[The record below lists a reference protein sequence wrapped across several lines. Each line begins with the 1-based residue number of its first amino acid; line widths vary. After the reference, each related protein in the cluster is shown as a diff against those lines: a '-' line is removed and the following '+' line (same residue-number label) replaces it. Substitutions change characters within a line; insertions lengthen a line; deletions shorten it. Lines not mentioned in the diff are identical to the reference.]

1 MWMWHICCHVYILF
15 FSLSLHLFLHL
26 QFVSLHILFIWML
39 FLPHRSL
46 IFFLLRRINLN
57 DNKCYWLWV
66 LCDDDDELGDR
77 EKSTEISDLK
87 WLLYVPKYIP
97 NRYKYRKNQRL
108 SFCVCVVKWKC
119 SISPLSLSVASN
131 NNKKENWE
139 NREFHVI
146 WFHIIWTWKPI
157 KKIKRSSRRK
167 RLKHQ

>member
-1 MWMWHICCHVYILF
+1 MLPRLYSF
-15 FSLSLHLFLHL
+15 FLSTSIPPPTVRFVTHSFHLNAVFASS
-26 QFVSLHILFIWML
+26 FFN
-39 FLPHRSL
+39 
-46 IFFLLRRINLN
+46 FFLLRRINLN